1 MWRLLILLALM
12 VAPLWGAQPSYQ
24 AQPKEAVDAAAA
36 EHNNLGA
43 QLASQ
48 GRLLEAVKEFRQA
61 IKLVPNFVGAYYN
74 LGRAYMQLK
83 DYDNAAKSFAAA
95 VQARPKYGDAWYQ
108 LGIAFQMQKAFA
120 EAGKAYLTTLSF
132 FPDDPDLLYRLGF
145 VFVQEKDWAQAALY
159 WGRLRNEY
167 PDHPALS
174 QVQQYLPHLYYN
186 LGTARYADGATQE
199 AKEAFLKAIDM
210 NPQYGAAY
218 YNLGLVYRDLEA
230 FDEAQTVLEDALELQ
245 YDPQQVRSLLGH
257 IYALK
262 GSLKD
267 AESLFQS
274 LIKEGTP
281 SLEPHRGMVT
291 VRLMQKDLQRAL
303 VEALTVVANAP
314 QDPSSF
320 LLLAYVYEHNNDCER
335 YGEGFQS
342 DKAIKAYN
350 RAIILDKKNIS
361 AHYNLGILYGR
372 LGNWEASVKALKKA
386 EEIDPS
392 HPGVKKWLPDVQ
404 ARYDQ
409 AQ

>member
-1 MWRLLILLALM
+1 MWRSLILLALM
-12 VAPLWGAQPSYQ
+12 VTPLWGAPPNYQ
-24 AQPKEAVDAAAA
+24 AQPQETVNAAAA
-36 EHNNLGA
+36 EHNNEGA

-48 GRLLEAVKEFRQA
+48 GRLLEAIKEFRQA

-74 LGRAYMQLK
+74 LGRVYMQLK

-95 VQARPKYGDAWYQ
+95 VQARPQYGDAWYQ
-108 LGIAFQMQKAFA
+108 LGIAFQMQKAFP

-159 WGRLRNEY
+159 WGRLRDKY

-186 LGTARYADGATQE
+186 LGTAHYAIGATKE
-199 AKEAFLKAIDM
+199 AKEAFLKAVDL

-218 YNLGLVYRDLEA
+218 YNLGLVYRDLEE
-230 FDEAQTVLEDALELQ
+230 FDEAQAVLEDALELQ
-245 YDPQQVRSLLGH
+245 YDPQQVRSVLGH
-257 IYALK
+257 IYALR

-281 SLEPHRGMVT
+281 SLEPHRGLVT
-291 VRLMQKDLQRAL
+291 VRLKQKDLQGAL

-314 QDPSSF
+314 QDPASF
-320 LLLAYVYEHNNDCER
+320 LLLAYVYEHNNEGER
-335 YGEGFQS
+335 YGVGFLS
-342 DKAIKAYN
+342 DKAIRAYQ
-350 RAIILDKKNIS
+350 RASLLDKKNIS
-361 AHYNLGILYGR
+361 SHYNLGILYGR
-372 LGNWEASVKALKKA
+372 LGDWESAVKALKKA
-386 EEIDPS
+386 EEIDPN
-392 HPGVKKWLPDVQ
+392 HAGVKKWLPDVQ